1 MACVLECRAKILL
14 TSRIK
19 KNASIWFPTAANAH
33 LGGDF
38 FVIARIGH
46 FRQKRPSKQNS
57 SKKAQ

>member
-1 MACVLECRAKILL
+1 MLRKNSTFKLN
-14 TSRIK
+14 K

-46 FRQKRPSKQNS
+46 FRQKSPVSKMQRTR
-57 SKKAQ
+57 KE